1 MKFVIDVN
9 LSRKWLHVL
18 LAAGLEAVYWS
29 DFGNEEDGDDMIM
42 AWARDNNSIVLTC
55 DLDFNAMLAA
65 SGASK
70 PSVVQLR
77 PGKHR
82 PELLIGRLAL
92 ALKAYHMH
100 LDAGALLT
108 IDFGSSR
115 VSRLPLVEIE
125 YGTEI

>member
-1 MKFVIDVN
+1 MKIVIDVN
-9 LSRKWLHVL
+9 LSRRWLNAIL
-18 LAAGLEAVYWS
+18 SAGLGAVYWS
-29 DFGNEEDGDDMIM
+29 DIGNEEDDDELIM
-42 AWARDNNSIVLTC
+42 AWARDNDSIVLTC

-92 ALKAYHMH
+92 ALKTYQMQ
-100 LDAGALLT
+100 LETGALLT
-108 IDFGSSR
+108 IDFGNSR
-115 VSRLPLVEIE
+115 VSKLPLVEIE
-125 YGTEI
+125 YGTEF

>member
-9 LSRKWLHVL
+9 LSRKWLSTIKAV
-18 LAAGLEAVYWS
+18 GFEAVYWS
-29 DFGNEEDGDDMIM
+29 DFGKEEDTDDLIM
-42 AWARDNNSIVLTC
+42 AWARDNDSVVLTC

-65 SGASK
+65 SGDSK

-82 PELLIGRLAL
+82 PELLIGRFTA
-92 ALKAYHMH
+92 ALKPYQSL

-108 IDFGSSR
+108 IDFGGSR
-115 VSRLPLVEIE
+115 ISRLPLVEIE
-125 YGTEI
+125 LGTEI